1 MGPVSPTGVAR
12 GHSLAWIT
20 TEIEVRCVCVCVWS
34 GLEQGGSEWITTEI
48 EVRIRESHGDDD
60 FVSQTG
66 VIRNISV
73 HLACVFVSAC

>member
-1 MGPVSPTGVAR
+1 
-12 GHSLAWIT
+12 
-20 TEIEVRCVCVCVWS
+20 VCVWS